1 MNKKYDF
8 SFNVSGL
15 GEYINETPDL
25 ISKVVYGSQTLQLP
39 GLQVIAGQKND
50 FKLTRVDN
58 EVYFKA
64 LGCGWGASG
73 STSFDQVTIN
83 IEPIMLQEE
92 LCPTDFDQKYL
103 GQLSSNG
110 SSPETFPFEQFII
123 ESKTDKMTDEI
134 DKMAW
139 QGNKTSGTGNMSLVD
154 GFIAKLQDSTD
165 AVYVAAASNAVA
177 TTAANVL
184 AKVTAMVDGVDDR
197 VYDKEDLT
205 LYMSV
210 KEFKILLQAQVADNS
225 FNYNIGL
232 DGRTLKTV
240 VAGDNITVQ
249 ALHGLRGLATWIL
262 TPTSNMVFGTDLL
275 DETDYVDSW
284 YEKKGRQV
292 LVEAAMKLGFGFEYD
307 FMVVHNDP
315 TLVA

>member
-15 GEYINETPDL
+15 GEYINETPEL

-39 GLQVIAGQKND
+39 GLQVIAGQKHD

-64 LGCGWGASG
+64 LGCGWDASG

-103 GQLSSNG
+103 GQLSSKG

-123 ESKTDKMTDEI
+123 ESKTNKMTDEI
-134 DKMAW
+134 DVMAW
-139 QGNKTSGTGNMSLVD
+139 QGNKTSGSGNMALVD

-165 AVYVAAASNAVA
+165 AVYVADASGV
-177 TTAANVL
+177 TTASNVL
-184 AKVTAMVDGVDDR
+184 AKVNAMVDGVDDR

-205 LYMSV
+205 LFMSV
-210 KEFKILLQAQVADNS
+210 KEFKILVQAQVADNS
-225 FNYNIGL
+225 FNYNIGIN
-232 DGRTLKTV
+232 GQTLETTV
-240 VAGDNITVQ
+240 VGSNIKVK
-249 ALHGLRGLATWIL
+249 ALHGLRGLSTWIL
-262 TPTSNMVFGTDLL
+262 TPISNMVFGTDLL

-284 YEKKGRQV
+284 YEKRGRQV